1 MFAGTASAVYQRHR
15 LANSRAPNNSNQIR
29 VLTCKILRNLER
41 SSQIY
46 LGFAARRYVLHDVI
60 GLRSKKSHLCGKE
73 VSGGRFKSG
82 VGDGRY
88 EGMKGGISGMVREV
102 KKVSMG
108 GVGGGALAMHLIDLR
123 VGFGGEGLV
132 VDGGRSPNIS
142 RKEGDVGRVA
152 KVSSTGSKEI
162 ATREVILEG

>member
-1 MFAGTASAVYQRHR
+1 MLDVQEKEKPSEAPTSRCCSVKGTGGS
-15 LANSRAPNNSNQIR
+15 
-29 VLTCKILRNLER
+29 E
-41 SSQIY
+41 
-46 LGFAARRYVLHDVI
+46 G
-60 GLRSKKSHLCGKE
+60 GKE
-73 VSGGRFKSG
+73 VGGGGFKSG

-88 EGMKGGISGMVREV
+88 EGMKGGIGGMVGEV

-108 GVGGGALAMHLIDLR
+108 EVGGGALAMRLIDLR

-142 RKEGDVGRVA
+142 RKEGDVGGVA

-162 ATREVILEG
+162 ATREVSLEG